1 MLFDTKGHNFERDI
15 IMLNVRWYLS
25 YKLSYRDLEEM
36 AAERGLKVDHTT
48 IYRWVIKFTPELEKA
63 VRLLKRPAGK
73 SWRLDETYIK
83 VKGQWEFLYRAVD
96 KEGNTV
102 DYLLTAKRDRKAAK
116 RFICKAIKSNV
127 EPIKINIDKS
137 GSNTAGI
144 NDYNSDEGT
153 DIEIRQNK
161 YLNNIIEQD
170 HRPIKQ
176 LCIATLGFKKF
187 RTAKITIGGFESMR
201 IIRKRQVRAEGK
213 PCSELANATEPKLRH
228 IDINHI

>member
-1 MLFDTKGHNFERDI
+1 MLFDTKGHNFEQHI

-25 YKLSYRDLEEM
+25 YKQSYRDLEKM

-83 VKGQWEFLYRAVD
+83 VKGQWKYLYRAVD

-137 GSNTAGI
+137 GSNTADI

-153 DIEIRQNK
+153 GIEIRHNK

-176 LCIATLGFKKF
+176 LCRATLGFKKL

-213 PCSELANATEPKLRH
+213 TSAKIFYSMAA
-228 IDINHI
+228 

>member
-1 MLFDTKGHNFERDI
+1 MLFDTKGHSFERDI

-25 YKLSYRDLEEM
+25 YKLNYRDLEEM

-83 VKGQWEFLYRAVD
+83 VKGQWKYLYRAVD

-127 EPIKINIDKS
+127 GPIKINIDKS
-137 GSNTAGI
+137 GANTAGI
-144 NDYNSDEGT
+144 NDYNYDEGL
-153 DIEIRQNK
+153 DVEIRQNK
-161 YLNNIIEQD
+161 YLNNVIEQD

-176 LCIATLGFKKF
+176 LCRATLGFKKF
-187 RTAKITIGGFESMR
+187 RTAEITIGGSHSTL
-201 IIRKRQVRAEGK
+201 
-213 PCSELANATEPKLRH
+213 CSNSALGFVGSF
-228 IDINHI
+228 

>member
-1 MLFDTKGHNFERDI
+1 MLFDTKGHNFERQI

-36 AAERGLKVDHTT
+36 ARERGLEVDHTT
-48 IYRWVIKFTPELEKA
+48 IYRWVIKFTPELEKTA
-63 VRLLKRPAGK
+63 RQLKRPVGK

-83 VKGQWEFLYRAVD
+83 VKGQWKYLYRAVD

-116 RFICKAIKSNV
+116 RFICKAIESNE

-137 GSNTAGI
+137 GANTGGI
-144 NDYNSDEGT
+144 ENYNEDEGIE
-153 DIEIRQNK
+153 IEIRQNK

-176 LCIATLGFKKF
+176 RCRATLGFKRF
-187 RTAKITIGGFESMR
+187 HTAKITIGGFEVIRM
-201 IIRKRQVRAEGK
+201 IRKRQVRAEGK
-213 PCSELANATEPKLRH
+213 TSAEIFYSMAA
-228 IDINHI
+228 